1 MATRLGNATTGAL
14 GRLQSAA
21 FIPVKTDKD
30 VRMLKAN
37 EVYLSPTNGDENP
50 FKSAFTFVDFGERA
64 NLFLRSCGVRS
75 EPSVKGTVPRFP
87 MLVTDVR
94 YRRPSDT

>member
-21 FIPVKTDKD
+21 FIPVKTSKD

-37 EVYLSPTNGDENP
+37 EVYFSPTNGDFP

-75 EPSVKGTVPRFP
+75 EPSVKGTVPRCP
-87 MLVTDVR
+87 M
-94 YRRPSDT
+94 